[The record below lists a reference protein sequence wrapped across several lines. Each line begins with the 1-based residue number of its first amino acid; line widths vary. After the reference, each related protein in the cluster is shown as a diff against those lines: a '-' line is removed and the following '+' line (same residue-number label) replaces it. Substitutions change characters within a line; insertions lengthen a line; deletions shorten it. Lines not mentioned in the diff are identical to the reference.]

1 MILETLFIRRLPYPL
16 GLRKSPTPMGTDL
29 KSVPINCSKSV
40 PINCSKSVLN
50 NVTPKWND

>member
-40 PINCSKSVLN
+40 LN